1 MRPEAQTKNSKEKM
15 FASSSQNDYYWNQED
30 MEKLILNIKKYGRDY
45 DKISSYF
52 SNRTR
57 EQIRSK
63 INKFGQKMKQDK
75 TVRDKELF
83 AILY

>member
-1 MRPEAQTKNSKEKM
+1 M

-52 SNRTR
+52 ANRTR